1 MNKWLIIA
9 LVGLLLFTN
18 GNKVSRKIEPAIASG
33 SARSAIAGNEVK
45 SGEKSEHA
53 IRSVGTGSANADD
66 TKSLEKSEPTPARTR
81 TRHTVSATVAKLEN
95 IQVKE
100 GDRVKIGQVLV
111 DNPEERK
118 FLETKRRELE
128 LAIATNQPVPV
139 PPSPPIADY
148 SAEVAAVE
156 SARAM
161 LASLNQTPLPE
172 YRFTTTELIQVMD
185 RSIIRERQAL
195 ALERVRS
202 EQTLNQ
208 AIANLQTAKS
218 DYQQRLSDYQSKVM
232 EVQRENAERELLQAK
247 FRRDLAELQLNFS
260 NTGATLSPYSGRV
273 RQVKVLG
280 QSESGLKVEIV
291 LLVSER

>member
-1 MNKWLIIA
+1 
-9 LVGLLLFTN
+9 
-18 GNKVSRKIEPAIASG
+18 
-33 SARSAIAGNEVK
+33 
-45 SGEKSEHA
+45 
-53 IRSVGTGSANADD
+53 
-66 TKSLEKSEPTPARTR
+66 
-81 TRHTVSATVAKLEN
+81 
-95 IQVKE
+95 
-100 GDRVKIGQVLV
+100 V

-128 LAIATNQPVPV
+128 LAIATNQPVPI

-161 LASLNQTPLPE
+161 LASLNQAPLPE
-172 YRFTTTELIQVMD
+172 YRFQTQELIQVMD
-185 RSIIRERQAL
+185 RDIIRERQAL

-202 EQTLNQ
+202 EQVLNQ

-280 QSESGLKVEIV
+280 QSEEGLKVEIT

>member
-9 LVGLLLFTN
+9 LVGLLLFAN
-18 GNKVSRKIEPAIASG
+18 GNKVSRKIEPAIAS
-33 SARSAIAGNEVK
+33 NEVK
-45 SGEKSEHA
+45 SLEKNDQA
-53 IRSVGTGSANADD
+53 IADD
-66 TKSLEKSEPTPARTR
+66 TKSREKSAPARTR

-95 IQVKE
+95 IQVEE
-100 GDRVKIGQVLV
+100 GDRVEIGQTLV

-128 LAIATNQPVPV
+128 LAIATNQPVPI
-139 PPSPPIADY
+139 PPSPPIPNY

-161 LASLNQTPLPE
+161 LAAVSQTPLPE

-185 RSIIRERQAL
+185 KAVIEKRQAL
-195 ALERVRS
+195 VLERVKA

-232 EVQRENAERELLQAK
+232 EVERENAERELLQAK

-280 QSESGLKVEIV
+280 QSESGLKVEIT

>member
-1 MNKWLIIA
+1 MNKWLVLL
-9 LVGLLLFTN
+9 LVGILLFTN
-18 GNKVSRKIEPAIASG
+18 GNKVKRKIEPAIRSFRTG
-33 SARSAIAGNEVK
+33 SANASNEVK
-45 SGEKSEHA
+45 SLEKNDQA
-53 IRSVGTGSANADD
+53 IADD
-66 TKSLEKSEPTPARTR
+66 TKSLEKSVPARTR

-95 IQVKE
+95 IQVEE
-100 GDRVKIGQVLV
+100 GDRVEIGQTLV

-128 LAIATNQPVPV
+128 LAIATNQPVPI
-139 PPSPPIADY
+139 PPSPPIPNY

-161 LASLNQTPLPE
+161 LAAVSQTPLPE

-185 RSIIRERQAL
+185 KAVIEKRQAL
-195 ALERVRS
+195 VLERVKA

-232 EVQRENAERELLQAK
+232 EVERENAERELLQAK

-280 QSESGLKVEIV
+280 QSESGLKVEIT

>member
-9 LVGLLLFTN
+9 LVGLLLFAN
-18 GNKVSRKIEPAIASG
+18 GNKVSRKIEPAI
-33 SARSAIAGNEVK
+33 
-45 SGEKSEHA
+45 
-53 IRSVGTGSANADD
+53 RSVGTGSANASNEVKSLEKNDQAIADD
-66 TKSLEKSEPTPARTR
+66 TKSLEKSAPARTR

-95 IQVKE
+95 IQVEE
-100 GDRVKIGQVLV
+100 GDRVEIGQTLV

-172 YRFTTTELIQVMD
+172 YRFRTEELIQVMD
-185 RSIIRERQAL
+185 RDIIRERQAL

-202 EQTLNQ
+202 EQVLLA

-280 QSESGLKVEIV
+280 QSEEGLKVEIT

>member
-1 MNKWLIIA
+1 M
-9 LVGLLLFTN
+9 
-18 GNKVSRKIEPAIASG
+18 RIEPAIASG

-45 SGEKSEHA
+45 SLEKNDQ
-53 IRSVGTGSANADD
+53 ITGDD
-66 TKSLEKSEPTPARTR
+66 AKSLEKSAPSRTR

-100 GDRVKIGQVLV
+100 GDRVKIGQTLV
-111 DNPEERK
+111 DNPEERE
-118 FLETKRRELE
+118 FLLAKRRELE
-128 LAIATNQPVPV
+128 LAIATNQPIPV

-172 YRFTTTELIQVMD
+172 YRFRTEELIQVMD
-185 RSIIRERQAL
+185 KNIMRERRSL

-202 EQTLNQ
+202 EQVLNQ

-280 QSESGLKVEIV
+280 QSESGLKVEIT

>member
-18 GNKVSRKIEPAIASG
+18 GNKVSRKIEPAIA
-33 SARSAIAGNEVK
+33 GNEAK
-45 SGEKSEHA
+45 SLEKSEPA

-66 TKSLEKSEPTPARTR
+66 TKSGEKSEPTPARTR
-81 TRHTVSATVAKLEN
+81 TRHTVTATVAKLEN

-100 GDRVKIGQVLV
+100 GDRVKIGQTLV

-161 LASLNQTPLPE
+161 LAALHQTPLPE

-185 RSIIRERQAL
+185 KAVIEKRQAL
-195 ALERVRS
+195 VLERVRS
-202 EQTLNQ
+202 EQVLNQ

-232 EVQRENAERELLQAK
+232 ETQRENQERELKQAK

>member
-1 MNKWLIIA
+1 MNKWLVLL

-18 GNKVSRKIEPAIASG
+18 GSRDAPAGRLYRKIEPAIA
-33 SARSAIAGNEVK
+33 GNDAK
-45 SGEKSEHA
+45 SLEKNDQ
-53 IRSVGTGSANADD
+53 ITGDD
-66 TKSLEKSEPTPARTR
+66 TKSREKSEPTPSRTR

-95 IQVKE
+95 IQVEE

-128 LAIATNQPVPV
+128 LAIATNQPVPI

-172 YRFTTTELIQVMD
+172 YRFRTEELIQVMD
-185 RSIIRERQAL
+185 RDIIRERQAL

-202 EQTLNQ
+202 EQVLLA

-280 QSESGLKVEIV
+280 QSENGLKVEIV

>member
-18 GNKVSRKIEPAIASG
+18 GNKVSRKIEPAIA
-33 SARSAIAGNEVK
+33 GNDVETRHGASVLEKNDQITGDDTK
-45 SGEKSEHA
+45 SGEKSA
-53 IRSVGTGSANADD
+53 
-66 TKSLEKSEPTPARTR
+66 PARTR

-111 DNPEERK
+111 DNPDERK

-185 RSIIRERQAL
+185 QINHSGTSSAC
-195 ALERVRS
+195 
-202 EQTLNQ
+202 
-208 AIANLQTAKS
+208 
-218 DYQQRLSDYQSKVM
+218 
-232 EVQRENAERELLQAK
+232 
-247 FRRDLAELQLNFS
+247 
-260 NTGATLSPYSGRV
+260 TGAR
-273 RQVKVLG
+273 KV
-280 QSESGLKVEIV
+280 
-291 LLVSER
+291 

>member
-1 MNKWLIIA
+1 MNKWLVLL
-9 LVGLLLFTN
+9 LVGILLFTN
-18 GNKVSRKIEPAIASG
+18 GNKVSRKIEPAIA
-33 SARSAIAGNEVK
+33 GNDAK
-45 SGEKSEHA
+45 SLEKSEPA
-53 IRSVGTGSANADD
+53 IADD
-66 TKSLEKSEPTPARTR
+66 TKSLEKSNRARTR

-95 IQVKE
+95 IQVEE

-111 DNPEERK
+111 DNPDERK
-118 FLETKRRELE
+118 FLLAKRRELE
-128 LAIATNQPVPV
+128 LAIATNQPVPI
-139 PPSPPIADY
+139 PPSPPIPNY

-161 LASLNQTPLPE
+161 LASLNQTPLPK
-172 YRFTTTELIQVMD
+172 YRFKTTELIEVMD

-202 EQTLNQ
+202 EQVLNQ

-232 EVQRENAERELLQAK
+232 EVERENQERQLKQAK

-280 QSESGLKVEIV
+280 QSESGLKVEIT

>member
-1 MNKWLIIA
+1 MNKWLVLL
-9 LVGLLLFTN
+9 LVGILLFTN
-18 GNKVSRKIEPAIASG
+18 GNKVSRKNW
-33 SARSAIAGNEVK
+33 AIAGNDVETRHGASVQ
-45 SGEKSEHA
+45 EKNDQ
-53 IRSVGTGSANADD
+53 ITGDD
-66 TKSLEKSEPTPARTR
+66 TKSLEKSEPTPSRTR
-81 TRHTVSATVAKLEN
+81 TRHTVTATVTRLEN

-100 GDRVKIGQVLV
+100 GDRVEIGQVLV
-111 DNPEERK
+111 DNPDERK

-128 LAIATNQPVPV
+128 LAIATNQPVPI

-161 LASLNQTPLPE
+161 LASLNQTPLPK
-172 YRFTTTELIQVMD
+172 YRFKTTELIEVMD
-185 RSIIRERQAL
+185 RDIIRERQAL

-202 EQTLNQ
+202 EQVLNQ

-218 DYQQRLSDYQSKVM
+218 DYQQRLNDYQSKVM
-232 EVQRENAERELLQAK
+232 EVQRENQERQLKQAK
-247 FRRDLAELQLNFS
+247 LRRDLAELQLNFS

-280 QSESGLKVEIV
+280 QSESGLKVEIT

>member
-1 MNKWLIIA
+1 MNKWLVLL
-9 LVGLLLFTN
+9 LVGILLFTN
-18 GNKVSRKIEPAIASG
+18 GNKVSRKIEPAI
-33 SARSAIAGNEVK
+33 RSF
-45 SGEKSEHA
+45 
-53 IRSVGTGSANADD
+53 GTGSANAGNDA
-66 TKSLEKSEPTPARTR
+66 KSLEKSEPAIADDTKSREKSAPARTR

-95 IQVKE
+95 IQVEE
-100 GDRVKIGQVLV
+100 GDRVEIGQTLV

-128 LAIATNQPVPV
+128 LAIATNQPVPI
-139 PPSPPIADY
+139 PPSPPIPNY

-172 YRFTTTELIQVMD
+172 YRFRTEELIQVMD

-202 EQTLNQ
+202 EQVLNQ

-232 EVQRENAERELLQAK
+232 EVERENAERELLQAK

-280 QSESGLKVEIV
+280 QSENGLKVEIV

>member
-1 MNKWLIIA
+1 MNKWLVLL
-9 LVGLLLFTN
+9 LVGILLFTN
-18 GNKVSRKIEPAIASG
+18 GNKVSRKIEPAIAS
-33 SARSAIAGNEVK
+33 NEVK
-45 SGEKSEHA
+45 SLEKNDQA
-53 IRSVGTGSANADD
+53 IADD
-66 TKSLEKSEPTPARTR
+66 TKSLEKSEPTPTR
-81 TRHTVSATVAKLEN
+81 TRHTVTATVSSLEN
-95 IQVKE
+95 IQVEE
-100 GDRVKIGQVLV
+100 GDRVSIGQTLV
-111 DNPEERK
+111 DNPDERK
-118 FLETKRRELE
+118 FLLAKRRELE
-128 LAIATNQPVPV
+128 LAIATNQPVPI

-172 YRFTTTELIQVMD
+172 YRFRTEELIQVMD

-202 EQTLNQ
+202 EQVLNQ

-232 EVQRENAERELLQAK
+232 EVERENAERELLQAK

-260 NTGATLSPYSGRV
+260 NTGATLSPYTGRV

-291 LLVSER
+291 LLVSQR

>member
-9 LVGLLLFTN
+9 LVGLLLFT
-18 GNKVSRKIEPAIASG
+18 GNKAKRKIEPAIASG
-33 SARSAIAGNEVK
+33 SARSAIAGNEAK
-45 SGEKSEHA
+45 SREKSEPA

-66 TKSLEKSEPTPARTR
+66 TKSLEKSEPIRTR

-111 DNPEERK
+111 DNPDERK

-139 PPSPPIADY
+139 PPSPVSPIADY

-172 YRFTTTELIQVMD
+172 YRFQTEELIQVMD

-195 ALERVRS
+195 ALERVRA

-218 DYQQRLSDYQSKVM
+218 DYQQRLNDYQSKVM
-232 EVQRENAERELLQAK
+232 EVQRENAERELKQAK

>member
-1 MNKWLIIA
+1 MNKWLVLL
-9 LVGLLLFTN
+9 LVGILLFTN
-18 GNKVSRKIEPAIASG
+18 GSRDAPAGRLYRKIEP
-33 SARSAIAGNEVK
+33 
-45 SGEKSEHA
+45 A
-53 IRSVGTGSANADD
+53 IRSVGTGSANAGNEVKSLEKSEPAIAGND
-66 TKSLEKSEPTPARTR
+66 TKSLEKSEPNRARTR

-100 GDRVKIGQVLV
+100 GDRISIGQTLV
-111 DNPEERK
+111 DNPDERK

-172 YRFTTTELIQVMD
+172 YRFQTEELIQVMD

-195 ALERVRS
+195 ALERVRA

-218 DYQQRLSDYQSKVM
+218 DYQQRLNDYQSKVM
-232 EVQRENAERELLQAK
+232 EVQRENAERELKQAK

>member
-1 MNKWLIIA
+1 MNKWLVIA

-18 GNKVSRKIEPAIASG
+18 GNKVSRKIEPAIA
-33 SARSAIAGNEVK
+33 
-45 SGEKSEHA
+45 
-53 IRSVGTGSANADD
+53 DD
-66 TKSLEKSEPTPARTR
+66 TKSLEKSEPAIADDVETRHGASLLEKSEPTPSRTR
-81 TRHTVSATVAKLEN
+81 TRHTVTATVTRLEN

-111 DNPEERK
+111 DNPDERK
-118 FLETKRRELE
+118 FLEIKRRELE
-128 LAIATNQPVPV
+128 LAILGHQPVPI

-172 YRFTTTELIQVMD
+172 YRFKTTELIEVMD
-185 RSIIRERQAL
+185 RDIIRERQAL

-202 EQTLNQ
+202 EQVLNQ

-218 DYQQRLSDYQSKVM
+218 DYQQRVSDYQSKVM
-232 EVQRENAERELLQAK
+232 EVERDNQERQLKQAK

-280 QSESGLKVEIV
+280 QSESGLKVEIT

>member
-18 GNKVSRKIEPAIASG
+18 GNKAKRKNWAIASG
-33 SARSAIAGNEVK
+33 SARSAIAGNDVETL
-45 SGEKSEHA
+45 HA
-53 IRSVGTGSANADD
+53 TSVQ
-66 TKSLEKSEPTPARTR
+66 EKSEPIRTR

-95 IQVKE
+95 IQVEE

-111 DNPEERK
+111 DNPDERK
-118 FLETKRRELE
+118 FLLTKRRELE
-128 LAIATNQPVPV
+128 LAIATNQPVPI

-172 YRFTTTELIQVMD
+172 YRFRKEELIQVMD
-185 RSIIRERQAL
+185 RDIIRERQAL

-202 EQTLNQ
+202 EQVLNQ
-208 AIANLQTAKS
+208 AIALPAN
-218 DYQQRLSDYQSKVM
+218 
-232 EVQRENAERELLQAK
+232 
-247 FRRDLAELQLNFS
+247 
-260 NTGATLSPYSGRV
+260 
-273 RQVKVLG
+273 RQ
-280 QSESGLKVEIV
+280 I
-291 LLVSER
+291 

>member
-1 MNKWLIIA
+1 MNKWLVLL
-9 LVGLLLFTN
+9 LVGILLFTN

-33 SARSAIAGNEVK
+33 SARSAIA
-45 SGEKSEHA
+45 
-53 IRSVGTGSANADD
+53 DD

-81 TRHTVSATVAKLEN
+81 TRHTVTATVTHLGN

-100 GDRVKIGQVLV
+100 GDRVSIGQTLV
-111 DNPEERK
+111 DNPDERK
-118 FLETKRRELE
+118 AMETKRRELE
-128 LAIATNQPVPV
+128 LAIATNQPVPI
-139 PPSPPIADY
+139 PPSPPIPNY

-161 LASLNQTPLPE
+161 LAAVSQTPLPE
-172 YRFTTTELIQVMD
+172 YRFTTTELVQVMD
-185 RSIIRERQAL
+185 RDIIRERQTL
-195 ALERVRS
+195 ALERVKA

-232 EVQRENAERELLQAK
+232 EVQRENAERELKQAK
-247 FRRDLAELQLNFS
+247 LRRDLAELDLRKDYAS
-260 NTGATLSPYSGRV
+260 TTRSPYTGRV

-280 QSESGLKVEIV
+280 QSESGLKVEIT

>member
-9 LVGLLLFTN
+9 LVGLLLFAN
-18 GNKVSRKIEPAIASG
+18 GNKVSRKIEPAIAS
-33 SARSAIAGNEVK
+33 NEVK
-45 SGEKSEHA
+45 SLEKNDQA
-53 IRSVGTGSANADD
+53 IADD
-66 TKSLEKSEPTPARTR
+66 TKSREKSTPTRTR
-81 TRHTVSATVAKLEN
+81 TRHTVTATVTRLEN

-111 DNPEERK
+111 DNPDERK

-128 LAIATNQPVPV
+128 LAIATNQPVPI
-139 PPSPPIADY
+139 PPSPPIPNY

-161 LASLNQTPLPE
+161 LASLNQTPLPK
-172 YRFTTTELIQVMD
+172 YRFKTTELIEVMD

-202 EQTLNQ
+202 EQVLNQ

-232 EVQRENAERELLQAK
+232 EVERENQERQLKQAK

-280 QSESGLKVEIV
+280 QSESGLKVEIT

>member
-1 MNKWLIIA
+1 MNKWLVLL
-9 LVGLLLFTN
+9 LVGILLFTN
-18 GNKVSRKIEPAIASG
+18 GNKVKRKIEPAIADDT
-33 SARSAIAGNEVK
+33 K
-45 SGEKSEHA
+45 SREKSEPA
-53 IRSVGTGSANADD
+53 IADD
-66 TKSLEKSEPTPARTR
+66 TKSREKSAPARTR

-111 DNPEERK
+111 DNPDERK

-128 LAIATNQPVPV
+128 LAIATNQPVPI
-139 PPSPPIADY
+139 PPSPPIPNY

-161 LASLNQTPLPE
+161 LASLHQTPLPK
-172 YRFTTTELIQVMD
+172 YRFKTTELIEVMD
-185 RSIIRERQAL
+185 RDIIRERQAL

-232 EVQRENAERELLQAK
+232 EVERENAERELLQAK

-280 QSESGLKVEIV
+280 QSESGLKVEIT

>member
-9 LVGLLLFTN
+9 LVGLLLFT
-18 GNKVSRKIEPAIASG
+18 GNKAKRKIEPAIA
-33 SARSAIAGNEVK
+33 GNEAK
-45 SGEKSEHA
+45 SREKSEPA

-66 TKSLEKSEPTPARTR
+66 TKSLEKSAPARTR

-172 YRFTTTELIQVMD
+172 YRFQTEELIQVMD

-195 ALERVRS
+195 ALERVRA

-218 DYQQRLSDYQSKVM
+218 DYQQRLNDYQSKVM
-232 EVQRENAERELLQAK
+232 EVQRENAERELKQAK

>member
-9 LVGLLLFTN
+9 LVGLLLFAN
-18 GNKVSRKIEPAIASG
+18 GNKVSRKIEPAIA
-33 SARSAIAGNEVK
+33 GNE
-45 SGEKSEHA
+45 A
-53 IRSVGTGSANADD
+53 
-66 TKSLEKSEPTPARTR
+66 KSLEKNDQAIADDTMSREKSEPNRARTR

-128 LAIATNQPVPV
+128 LAIATNQPVPI

-161 LASLNQTPLPE
+161 LASLNQTPLPK
-172 YRFTTTELIQVMD
+172 YRFKTTELIQVMD
-185 RSIIRERQAL
+185 RDIIRERQAL

-202 EQTLNQ
+202 EQVLNQ

-218 DYQQRLSDYQSKVM
+218 DYQQRLNDYQSKVM
-232 EVQRENAERELLQAK
+232 EVERENAERELLQAK

-280 QSESGLKVEIV
+280 QSESGLKVEIT